1 MNNDIIQAQPL
12 LGNIVLGLAALVLIA
27 IAAAVI
33 GMLFRGTARD
43 RIAGLLFEVRPDGQ
57 AGKPSV
63 SRLQMLIWNF
73 VVAFAFLYVLG
84 TRAELSKAIDAIFQ
98 PEILALL
105 GISNV
110 TYLLGK
116 RTRQGSALPQA
127 GTAEAMAERG
137 GQPAAPGEPTIGG
150 PGPQGT
156 Q

>member
-1 MNNDIIQAQPL
+1 MSTQILTEQPV

-84 TRAELSKAIDAIFQ
+84 TRADILAAIKAVLQ
-98 PEILALL
+98 PEVLTLL

-116 RTRQGSALPQA
+116 RTRQGSAMPQA
-127 GTAEAMAERG
+127 
-137 GQPAAPGEPTIGG
+137 APKKP
-150 PGPQGT
+150 
-156 Q
+156 